1 MKTERG
7 KPDYP
12 TPTDLCR
19 VVSAICDG
27 RERLG
32 PYYVLNFIA
41 PAEMEAMRA
50 RNEGI
55 MGTPTLVSVYSDRLW
70 LWPTPDDAYTVEV
83 RYETPLKRF

>member
-12 TPTDLCR
+12 TPADLCR
-19 VVSAICDG
+19 MVDAVCDG

-32 PYYVLNFIA
+32 PNYVLNLIG
-41 PAEMEAMRA
+41 PAEMEVMRA
-50 RNEGI
+50 RNDAL
-55 MGTPTLVSVYSDRLW
+55 GTPTLVSVYSGRLW